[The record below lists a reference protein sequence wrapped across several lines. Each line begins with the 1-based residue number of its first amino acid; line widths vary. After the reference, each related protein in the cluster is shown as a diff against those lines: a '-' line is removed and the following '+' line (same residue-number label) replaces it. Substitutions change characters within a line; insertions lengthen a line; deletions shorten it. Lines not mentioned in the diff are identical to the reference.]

1 MGNTKYKIFAIILK
15 NREASM
21 KIEAF
26 ILVLLGHLYH
36 NKHM

>member
-1 MGNTKYKIFAIILK
+1 MSIKKKIIDIILT

-21 KIEAF
+21 KVEAF